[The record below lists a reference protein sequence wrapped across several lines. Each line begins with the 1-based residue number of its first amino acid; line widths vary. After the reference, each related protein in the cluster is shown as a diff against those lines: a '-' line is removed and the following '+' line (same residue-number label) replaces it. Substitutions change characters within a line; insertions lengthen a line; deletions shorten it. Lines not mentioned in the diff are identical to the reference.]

1 MENTQEQAVLTTL
14 KSGKA
19 KTEDAEETGIS
30 LSLALSHSCSLLP
43 FIHLLLDIF
52 QAWQA

>member
-19 KTEDAEETGIS
+19 KTEDAEETGIAR
-30 LSLALSHSCSLLP
+30 SLARSISHSSSPLLSFALHSL
-43 FIHLLLDIF
+43 
-52 QAWQA
+52 ARR